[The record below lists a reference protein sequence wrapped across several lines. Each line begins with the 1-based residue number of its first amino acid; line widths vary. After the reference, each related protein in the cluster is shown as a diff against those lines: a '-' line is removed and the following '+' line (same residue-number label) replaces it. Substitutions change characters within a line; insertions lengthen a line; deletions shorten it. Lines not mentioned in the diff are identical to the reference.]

1 MGVPD
6 LDQGDNAAE
15 EKVELMDRRDFLVK
29 STFFLTGSLFGLN
42 RLSTAFAGQDID
54 FNPQD
59 RPRIA
64 LIIDDIGYS
73 ASRAHHFLDLGTPIT
88 FSILPRLAH
97 SRELARE
104 IHEKGHEVMLHQPME
119 PRRSGIDPGPGALFV
134 DFEADRI
141 RGIMEENLE
150 IVPFVAGVNNHMG
163 SRFTECPAKIGP
175 ALSVAEKKG
184 LFFVDSLTTSRSVGY
199 STARRLNMDAACRN
213 IFLDNIP
220 EENTILSQLEKLKSY
235 ALRHGSAIGIG
246 HPYRQTAQAVARFL
260 EDFHAAGISLVQVSE
275 VI

>member
-1 MGVPD
+1 M
-6 LDQGDNAAE
+6 AE

-29 STFFLTGSLFGLN
+29 SASFFVGSLFGLN
-42 RLSTAFAGQDID
+42 RLSSAFAGQEID
-54 FNPQD
+54 FEPHN

-73 ASRAHHFLDLGTPIT
+73 VPRAQQFLDLGTPIT

-97 SRELARE
+97 SRELSEE
-104 IHEKGHEVMLHQPME
+104 IHTQGHEIMLHQPME
-119 PRRSGIDPGPGALFV
+119 PRSSGIDPGPGALFV

-141 RGIMEENLE
+141 QGIMEENLE

-163 SRFTECPAKIGP
+163 SRFMECPAKIGP
-175 ALSVAEKKG
+175 ALSVAEKRG
-184 LFFVDSLTTSRSVGY
+184 LFFVDSLTSSRSVGY
-199 STARRLNMDAACRN
+199 RTARRLHMAAACRN

-220 EENTILSQLEKLKSY
+220 EEPEILCQLEKLKAY
-235 ALRHGSAIGIG
+235 ALRHGRAIGIG
-246 HPYRQTAQAVARFL
+246 HPYRQTAQAVARFI